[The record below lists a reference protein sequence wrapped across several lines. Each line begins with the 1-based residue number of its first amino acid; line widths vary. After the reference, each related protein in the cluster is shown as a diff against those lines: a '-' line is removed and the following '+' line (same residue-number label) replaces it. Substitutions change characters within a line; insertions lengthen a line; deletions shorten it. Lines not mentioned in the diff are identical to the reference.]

1 MGKFFGASAWLG
13 SRRDPRR
20 VIPLHAVLAVLLV
33 IAIAESTYDWNLR
46 LLIIVAGL
54 AAISDLMFIESSSA
68 KLKIS
73 GSALAIMLAAVLLGG
88 GPGAVVGM
96 VTIGIGWFRSR
107 EAGHYFR
114 NNLITFGCGFF
125 IVGSLF
131 HFLATEGHVS
141 DRSVTFYL
149 LVFAVYMLGLVVNTA
164 GIFGYQCYLDGSSLI
179 RKTRD
184 ALVPLLSADLFS
196 AVLTMATVY
205 ITIELG
211 ILGLLLG
218 ALVLLIF
225 QYLAGEL
232 IKSKQRSDSLHRLAT
247 TDELTGLANRES
259 FRARVETEIAAA
271 TNDTRFAVM
280 LMDLD
285 HFKEINDTLGH
296 HYGDVLLRELGPRL
310 VEAVGSDGLVA
321 RLGGDEFAVLSG
333 TRSADLAELEFAAR
347 ELLVCLQQP
356 FEIDELTLEVAASI
370 GIARFP
376 DDGRD
381 PHTLLRCADV
391 AMYEA
396 KEKQTG
402 VGLYKP
408 SHDNHTTRRLTVFTD
423 FRRAL
428 GSGEIVVH
436 YQPIVDVSGGRVR
449 GAEGLV
455 RWEHPELGLL
465 APGAFVDAVEQ
476 TGLIGPMTRHVLEQ
490 AIAQCASW
498 RREGRDLSVS
508 VNLSARNLLDRD
520 LHREIERLLS
530 DYGLPP
536 EALTLEI
543 TESMLMSDPDR
554 AQSTVTGLSNL
565 GVNISVDDFGT
576 GYSSLQKL
584 RSLPIDELKI
594 DRSFV
599 TPMLRDESDLI
610 IVRSTINLAHD
621 LGLGITAEG
630 VEDQLTLA
638 RLAHLGCDLAQG
650 FHLSRPLPA
659 EAFDLWVAEK
669 EKPLSA
675 KLASPKDELAA

>member
-1 MGKFFGASAWLG
+1 M
-13 SRRDPRR
+13 
-20 VIPLHAVLAVLLV
+20 LLV
-33 IAIAESTYDWNLR
+33 FAIAGGTYDWNLQL
-46 LLIIVAGL
+46 LLITAAL
-54 AAISDLMFIESSSA
+54 AAISDLMFVESGTA
-68 KLKIS
+68 KIKIS
-73 GSALAIMLAAVLLGG
+73 GSALGIMLAAVLLGG

-96 VTIGIGWFRSR
+96 TTITIGWLRSR

-114 NNLITFGCGFF
+114 NNLLTFGWVFL
-125 IVGSLF
+125 IVGRGSS
-131 HFLATEGHVS
+131 TSRSREGHVGGRRQS
-141 DRSVTFYL
+141 RSTCSCSRPTCSRSSL
-149 LVFAVYMLGLVVNTA
+149 NALGIV
-164 GIFGYQCYLDGSSLI
+164 GYQCYLDGSSLV
-179 RKTRD
+179 RKARE
-184 ALVPLLSADLFS
+184 ALWPLFSADLFS

-205 ITIELG
+205 ITIMLG
-211 ILGLLLG
+211 AMGLLLD
-218 ALVLLIF
+218 ALVLLVF

-259 FRARVETEIAAA
+259 FRARVETEIEAA

-310 VEAVGSDGLVA
+310 VEAVGPTGLVA

-333 TRSADLAELEFAAR
+333 TRSADAAALEFAAR

-428 GSGEIVVH
+428 GTGEIVVH
-436 YQPIVDVSGGRVR
+436 YQPIVDVSGGLVR

-520 LHREIERLLS
+520 LMREIERLLG

-536 EALTLEI
+536 EALKLEI

-554 AQSTVTGLSNL
+554 ALSTVTGMSDL
-565 GVNISVDDFGT
+565 GVSISVDDFGI
-576 GYSSLQKL
+576 GYSNFGKL
-584 RSLPIDELKI
+584 SRLPIDELKI

-599 TPMLRDESDLI
+599 TPMLRDENDLI
-610 IVRSTINLAHD
+610 IVRTAINLAHD

>member
-1 MGKFFGASAWLG
+1 MGKFFGASAYPG
-13 SRRDPRR
+13 PPRDPRR
-20 VIPLHAVLAVLLV
+20 VLPVHVLAAVLLV
-33 IAIAESTYDWNLR
+33 VAIVEGSYDWNIQILV
-46 LLIIVAGL
+46 ITASL
-54 AAISDLMFIESSSA
+54 AAISDLMFVESGTA
-68 KLKIS
+68 KIKIS
-73 GSALAIMLAAVLLGG
+73 GSALGIMIAAVLLGG

-96 VTIGIGWFRSR
+96 TTISIGWLRSR

-114 NNLITFGCGFF
+114 NNVLTFGWVFL
-125 IVGSLF
+125 IVGVLF
-131 HFLATEGHVS
+131 HAATTSLHVG
-141 DRSVTFYL
+141 DQTVAFYL
-149 LVFAVYMLGLVVNTA
+149 LVFVAYMLSLVLNCTP
-164 GIFGYQCYLDGSSLI
+164 ILCYQCYLDGSSPLE
-179 RKTRD
+179 KGRD
-184 ALVPLLSADLFS
+184 TLLPLLSADLFS

-205 ITIELG
+205 ITVMLG
-211 ILGLLLG
+211 TMGLMLD
-218 ALVLLIF
+218 ALVLLVF
-225 QYLAGEL
+225 QYLVGEL
-232 IKSKQRSDSLHRLAT
+232 LKSKERSQILHRLAT
-247 TDELTGLANRES
+247 TDELTGLSNRES
-259 FRARVETEIAAA
+259 FRARLETEIDAA
-271 TNDTRFAVM
+271 TDDTRFAVL

-310 VEAVGSDGLVA
+310 AEAVGPKGLVA

-333 TRSADLAELEFAAR
+333 TRSADVAALEFAAR
-347 ELLVCLQQP
+347 DLLVCLQQP

-428 GSGEIVVH
+428 GTGEIVVH
-436 YQPIVDVSGGRVR
+436 YQPIVDLSQGVVR

-490 AIAQCASW
+490 AIAQCAGW
-498 RREGRDLSVS
+498 RSDGRDLSVA

-520 LHREIERLLS
+520 LHREIERLLR

-554 AQSTVTGLSNL
+554 AQSTVTGLSDL

-659 EAFDLWVAEK
+659 DAFSLWVAEK
-669 EKPLSA
+669 E
-675 KLASPKDELAA
+675 ASPVPELVLPKDELAA

>member
-1 MGKFFGASAWLG
+1 MGKFSGVFAGPG
-13 SRRDPRR
+13 PRRDPRR
-20 VIPLHAVLAVLLV
+20 VIPIHVIAAVLLAV
-33 IAIAESTYDWNLR
+33 AIVEGSYDWNVQILVITAA
-46 LLIIVAGL
+46 LS
-54 AAISDLMFIESSSA
+54 AISDLMSVETGTA
-68 KLKIS
+68 KIKVS
-73 GSALAIMLAAVLLGG
+73 GSALGNMIAAVLLGG

-96 VTIGIGWFRSR
+96 TTVAIGWLRWR

-114 NNLITFGCGFF
+114 NNLLTFGWEVL
-125 IVGSLF
+125 IVGLLF
-131 HFLATEGHVS
+131 RFV
-141 DRSVTFYL
+141 VTKAHIGDQMIAFYL
-149 LVFAVYMLGLVVNTA
+149 LVFVAYMLSLTLN
-164 GIFGYQCYLDGSSLI
+164 GIGIIGYQCYLDGRSFRQKAAETL
-179 RKTRD
+179 
-184 ALVPLLSADLFS
+184 LPLLSADLFS

-205 ITIELG
+205 ITVMLG
-211 ILGLLLG
+211 TMGLLLD
-218 ALVLLIF
+218 ALVLLVF
-225 QYLAGEL
+225 QYLVGEL
-232 IKSKQRSDSLHRLAT
+232 LRSKERSVTLHRLAT

-259 FRARVETEIAAA
+259 FRERVEAEIGAA
-271 TNDTRFAVM
+271 TNATTFAVM

-296 HYGDVLLRELGPRL
+296 HYGDVLLGQLGPRL
-310 VEAVGSDGLVA
+310 ADAVGPKGLVA

-333 TRSADLAELEFAAR
+333 ARSADTGALEMAAR
-347 ELLVCLQQP
+347 ELLVGLQQP
-356 FEIDELTLEVAASI
+356 FEIDGMTLEVAASV

-376 DDGRD
+376 EDGRD
-381 PHTLLRCADV
+381 SHTLLRCADV

-402 VGLYKP
+402 IGLYKP

-436 YQPIVDVSGGRVR
+436 YQPIVDLGDGGVR

-455 RWEHPELGLL
+455 RWEHPDLGLL

-490 AIAQCASW
+490 SIAQCADW
-498 RREGRDLSVS
+498 RGGGHDLSVS

-520 LHREIERLLS
+520 LRLEIERLLR

-536 EALTLEI
+536 QSLTLEI
-543 TESMLMSDPDR
+543 TESMLMADPDR
-554 AQSTVTGLSNL
+554 AHSTVTALSDL

-621 LGLGITAEG
+621 LGLGIIAEG
-630 VEDQLTLA
+630 VEDQRTLA

-650 FHLSRPLPA
+650 FHLSKPLPA
-659 EAFDLWVAEK
+659 DEFGAWMAAKEATPDG
-669 EKPLSA
+669 
-675 KLASPKDELAA
+675 ELAA